1 MEYLLTLVIFNLYFH
16 PLSGFPGPRLWGATR
31 FAYLRSFH
39 QGTMVQRIQGFHEEY
54 GHVVRI
60 SPDEL
65 SFTSAG
71 ALKDIYGS
79 PPGKEA
85 FHRNPIWYGSL
96 PGKAA
101 SIVSSSE
108 KDHARMRRLVS
119 HGFSDKALKEQEPL
133 IIGLV
138 DLFVRRLH
146 EQVREGGVVEIIKWF
161 NFVTF
166 DVIGDLIFGEPFKCL
181 QESQY
186 HPWVLI
192 VCNYIKA
199 IALLKTANFYP
210 MLQALIIR
218 CIPERVLR
226 EQRRHDRMTK
236 SKVHERLD
244 LGSARAD
251 IIEYILQ
258 HNDQKGMTVP
268 ELEETMVILIMAGSE
283 TTATTLS
290 GITNYL
296 VRNKRVLQ
304 RLTDELR
311 SSYPEE
317 KEMTMTSLVDQA
329 YLTAVIE
336 EGLRLCPPI
345 PAGLSRVVP
354 KGGGTVCG
362 YHLPEKV
369 PRFIRSLHDH

>member
-146 EQVREGGVVEIIKWF
+146 EQVRDGGGVEGGELVVQRL
-161 NFVTF
+161 
-166 DVIGDLIFGEPFKCL
+166 D
-181 QESQY
+181 S
-186 HPWVLI
+186 
-192 VCNYIKA
+192 
-199 IALLKTANFYP
+199 
-210 MLQALIIR
+210 
-218 CIPERVLR
+218 RVAR
-226 EQRRHDRMTK
+226 RRHDG
-236 SKVHERLD
+236 HDRL
-244 LGSARAD
+244 S
-251 IIEYILQ
+251 
-258 HNDQKGMTVP
+258 N
-268 ELEETMVILIMAGSE
+268 
-283 TTATTLS
+283 TLR
-290 GITNYL
+290 G
-296 VRNKRVLQ
+296 
-304 RLTDELR
+304 
-311 SSYPEE
+311 
-317 KEMTMTSLVDQA
+317 
-329 YLTAVIE
+329 
-336 EGLRLCPPI
+336 PI
-345 PAGLSRVVP
+345 AS
-354 KGGGTVCG
+354 
-362 YHLPEKV
+362 
-369 PRFIRSLHDH
+369 